1 MTATMTAQGTATA
14 PQPPA
19 AILRG
24 LAGRAETIV
33 TPVRGCAIHWR
44 LWGSGRP
51 LLLLHGNAGSWS
63 HWARNIPFLAR
74 GHRVIAVDIPGFGD
88 SGMPPEPYSADSI
101 AALLREGLPAL
112 AIGDA
117 PLRIVGFSFGSS
129 VAGALAKQ
137 LGPQAAILVV
147 VSAGH
152 LRLSKA
158 AIPPFASWRK
168 LSDPA
173 ARRQA
178 HRRNL
183 EVMMISR
190 PERIDDLAI
199 EIQSENTAKARL
211 AGEKVTGPHPLRDD
225 LTRLACP
232 FSGIWGA
239 QDRTIG
245 PHMLERLALFAALG
259 RAGHAHVIADAGHWH
274 PYEAADAFNRR
285 LAGVLAEAGR

>member
-1 MTATMTAQGTATA
+1 MTAQGTATA

-101 AALLREGLPAL
+101 AALLREAPARSRHRRRAASHRRVL
-112 AIGDA
+112 LRQQRRRRVGEAARPASSDPRRRLGGPSAPEQSGD
-117 PLRIVGFSFGSS
+117 
-129 VAGALAKQ
+129 
-137 LGPQAAILVV
+137 
-147 VSAGH
+147 
-152 LRLSKA
+152 
-158 AIPPFASWRK
+158 PPFASWRK